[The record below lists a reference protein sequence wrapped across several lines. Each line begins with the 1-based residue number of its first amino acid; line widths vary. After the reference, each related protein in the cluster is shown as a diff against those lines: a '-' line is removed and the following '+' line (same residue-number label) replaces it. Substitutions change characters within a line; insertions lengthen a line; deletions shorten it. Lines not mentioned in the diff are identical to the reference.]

1 MPADSN
7 AAEIGF
13 IEEVTWGTTPASALQ
28 TLRVTSE
35 SLQDQEESTESAEI
49 LADRQ
54 LRDVIMTG
62 RFSQGD
68 ISGELSYGTLD
79 DLLEGVLADEW
90 ATNVL
95 ENGSAKKSF
104 TFEKAIAVTGTP
116 STHYLT
122 YKACRMDTL
131 GLTFP
136 TAGVIT
142 YALGILGK
150 HSIGAAATAGSGAY
164 TAAGTTEPLASEQV
178 VVTEAS
184 TSPGDVR
191 SLSINLGNN
200 LRRQMALGAS
210 DPIGFGYGGFRA
222 SGVLELYF
230 ANRDLYDKYVA
241 ETKTELEATVTGSDD
256 TAYVFTVPKARWG
269 VPTINLEGVNG
280 DVFASFPWMGIKD
293 TVTGSTINITRIP

>member
-13 IEEVTWGTTPASALQ
+13 IEEVDWGTTPASALQ
-28 TLRVTSE
+28 TLRITSE

-79 DLLEGVLADEW
+79 DLLEGVLADVW
-90 ATNVL
+90 STDVL
-95 ENGSAKKSF
+95 ENGSTKKSF
-104 TFEKAIAVTGTP
+104 TFEKVIATPGTP

-122 YKACRMDTL
+122 YKGCRMDTL

-136 TAGVIT
+136 TAEVIT

-241 ETKTELEATVTGSDD
+241 ETKTELEATVTGSDAS
-256 TAYVFTVPKARWG
+256 AYVFTVPKARWG

-280 DVFASFPWMGIKD
+280 DVFASFPWTGIKD